1 MRFVDK
7 NTIMCYN
14 ELMDSIWDK
23 FTRIYR
29 EKRQVSLL
37 TWAYAII
44 SVAVIIVAG
53 LIALINQSVGVAIL
67 IIPLIAIAAMCANI
81 MVWSLIRFIL
91 ETHEQKTKAKARAEK
106 QTNKKIT
113 KK

>member
-1 MRFVDK
+1 
-7 NTIMCYN
+7 MCYN

-23 FTRIYR
+23 FTKIYR

-91 ETHEQKTKAKARAEK
+91 ETHEQKTKAKSRAEK

>member
-1 MRFVDK
+1 M
-7 NTIMCYN
+7 
-14 ELMDSIWDK
+14 ESIWEK
-23 FTRIYR
+23 FTKMYR
-29 EKRQVSLL
+29 EKSQVSLL

-67 IIPLIAIAAMCANI
+67 IVPLIAIAAMCANV

-91 ETHEQKTKAKARAEK
+91 ETHENNEKAKQRAAK
-106 QTNKKIT
+106 QAAKKT
-113 KK
+113 AKK

>member
-1 MRFVDK
+1 M
-7 NTIMCYN
+7 
-14 ELMDSIWDK
+14 ESIWEK
-23 FTRIYR
+23 FMKMYR

-37 TWAYAII
+37 TWTYAII
-44 SVAVIIVAG
+44 SAAVIVVAG

-67 IIPLIAIAAMCANI
+67 IIPLIAVAAMCANI

-91 ETHEQKTKAKARAEK
+91 ETHEQKAKAKARAEK
-106 QTNKKIT
+106 QSSKKTT

>member
-1 MRFVDK
+1 M
-7 NTIMCYN
+7 
-14 ELMDSIWDK
+14 ESIWEK
-23 FTRIYR
+23 FTKMYR

-37 TWAYAII
+37 TWTYAII
-44 SVAVIIVAG
+44 SAAVIVVAG

-67 IIPLIAIAAMCANI
+67 IIPLIAVAAMCANI

-106 QTNKKIT
+106 QSSKKTT

>member
-1 MRFVDK
+1 M
-7 NTIMCYN
+7 
-14 ELMDSIWDK
+14 ESIWEK
-23 FTRIYR
+23 FTKMYR

-37 TWAYAII
+37 TWTYAII
-44 SVAVIIVAG
+44 SAAVIVVAG

-67 IIPLIAIAAMCANI
+67 IIPLIAVAAMCANI

-91 ETHEQKTKAKARAEK
+91 ETHEQKARAKARAEK
-106 QTNKKIT
+106 QSSKKTT

>member
-1 MRFVDK
+1 M
-7 NTIMCYN
+7 
-14 ELMDSIWDK
+14 ESIWEK
-23 FTRIYR
+23 FTKMYR

-37 TWAYAII
+37 TWTYAII
-44 SVAVIIVAG
+44 SAAVIVVAG

-67 IIPLIAIAAMCANI
+67 IIPLIAVAAMCANI

-91 ETHEQKTKAKARAEK
+91 EIHEQKAKAKARAEK
-106 QTNKKIT
+106 QSSKKTT